1 MRGRIHP
8 GDSPSVNENFTTAF
22 EDPEIPEKPTPPMP
36 DKPVPTP
43 GTYVFQI
50 PKDQIYRLPPPE
62 NAYHFKNYTRRGKNR
77 RNPCCCCLYW
87 ILGIISLLI
96 LLIAIAAGV
105 FYLVFQPKAPIYSV
119 EKVSVRG
126 FNLALSSLTVSPEF
140 DVTVKAENPNKK
152 IGIFYE
158 KGSSVTVSHSNV
170 KLCTGAVPAFHQPSN
185 NVTIFRTALK
195 GSGIKLTSQV
205 HGALTE
211 EQRGGKIPLGLN
223 LRVPVRIKVASVKSW
238 TSDLPKPDVF
248 KSPNSETYV
257 IFGEAKI
264 EDLSSQLQTEVAQQF
279 KMPELWVWICIS
291 VLCRLPMST
300 T

>member
-43 GTYVFQI
+43 GTYVSKS
-50 PKDQIYRLPPPE
+50 PKT
-62 NAYHFKNYTRRGKNR
+62 KSTVSRRRKT
-77 RNPCCCCLYW
+77 PT
-87 ILGIISLLI
+87 ISKTTL
-96 LLIAIAAGV
+96 AGEKTAGTPV
-105 FYLVFQPKAPIYSV
+105 VPKAPIYSV

-140 DVTVKAENPNKK
+140 DFTVKAENPNKK

-158 KGSSVTVSHSNV
+158 KGSFVTVSHSNV
-170 KLCTGAVPAFHQPSN
+170 KLCTGAVPAFYQPSN

-238 TSDLPKPDVF
+238 TVSVMVKCDITVDMLTENSSIISKDCDVNSVTLFSSHDRRRSEERKIRDLDAA
-248 KSPNSETYV
+248 KS
-257 IFGEAKI
+257 KMR
-264 EDLSSQLQTEVAQQF
+264 SSSRSPCAGPL
-279 KMPELWVWICIS
+279 PELKRPVPRCVS
-291 VLCRLPMST
+291 CGA
-300 T
+300 